1 MLSSLLG
8 AASGLTLPTL
18 HTPRPYFP
26 LDTISL
32 TLTREAFEALGNGDG
47 ERRNLGLLCVP
58 VEGGD
63 RGGGGT
69 DPDPAEL
76 CGVIAEIS
84 SCGLALDSDRVLVRG
99 VAFARFR
106 TRRRPG
112 EAAARSLSSYSVA
125 AASPAELS
133 TYEVEPWRDA
143 SPEVDELE
151 ASERRCHLL
160 FRQVEQLLQWAGDE
174 VAVSGRAAVMGE
186 EERVETHRA
195 VHRFAPVRGERAAW
209 RAAED
214 ECARSD
220 ECSVGGEAD
229 KCLLERAYLH
239 GAVAH
244 PAEASSHAEVE
255 LAEFVCGRQE
265 LYSFALARLFDISP
279 AEVHTAL
286 PAPTAL

>member
-8 AASGLTLPTL
+8 AATGLTLPTL

-32 TLTREAFEALGNGDG
+32 TLTREAFEALGNGGG

-58 VEGGD
+58 VEGSD

-143 SPEVDELE
+143 SPEEGELE

-186 EERVETHRA
+186 EERAETHRA
-195 VHRFAPVRGERAAW
+195 VHRFAPVRGERAAYK
-209 RAAED
+209 AAED

-255 LAEFVCGRQE
+255 LAEYVCGRQE